1 MGSLSVYE
9 AVRELY
15 IALTALLFNLVFFVF
30 LETQGYRY
38 MRSKRAFRNVTLMVA
53 VAHLASCVDMF
64 FWISVINLPPVMD
77 VFSTVIVTM
86 TNQLMSLYFS
96 IYFVRFFARLEQK
109 EYDIPKYNYV
119 VLVIKTLFFGFWAA
133 WSIPYVLRTGEASVL
148 SATAELIAGYGLNLY
163 HFCWCFVFFVR
174 KRKILRR
181 GTRYAAIVGF
191 IIVISTII
199 PQTVI
204 GYIPHF
210 YYLGPTIALMIFYFT
225 MESRPAIEI
234 TTEGRAAMPVV
245 MPVATVAPVAE
256 AVEATPAP
264 VAVPASTVPS
274 TSAGKVEAPPAPP
287 VEASTP
293 AAPVADAAPP
303 APPVEAPAEATAA
316 PAQTP
321 LSPDDILPEPD
332 EHVTREEALRRVR
345 AAAPQLLASYRAL
358 TEVLSPYF
366 GALSEE
372 EGTEEDLPEI
382 SREELDELYEAVREF
397 SDAYDQDAILR
408 LLEQAK
414 GYALPEADRERLKK
428 VKELAAA
435 SDWSGLSAL
444 D

>member
-1 MGSLSVYE
+1 MENLSVYE

-30 LETQGYRY
+30 LEGQGYRH
-38 MRSKRAFRNVTLMVA
+38 MRSKRAFRNFTLMVA
-53 VAHLASCVDMF
+53 VAHLASCLDVF
-64 FWISVINLPPVMD
+64 FWISEIRLPPVAN
-77 VFSTVIVTM
+77 VCSTVIVTM
-86 TNQLMSLYFS
+86 TNQMMSLYFS

-119 VLVIKTLFFGFWAA
+119 VTGVKALVFALWMA
-133 WSIPYVLRTGEASVL
+133 WSIPYVLHTGEESVL
-148 SATAELIAGYGLNLY
+148 PTAIELGAGYGLNLY
-163 HFCWCFVFFVR
+163 HICWCLVFFVR

-181 GTRYAAIVGF
+181 RTRYAAIAGF
-191 IIVISTII
+191 FVVISTIVL
-199 PQTVI
+199 QTVV
-204 GYIPHF
+204 GSVPHF

-256 AVEATPAP
+256 AVEAPTPTPAAP
-264 VAVPASTVPS
+264 TVPS
-274 TSAGKVEAPPAPP
+274 TSAGKDEA
-287 VEASTP
+287 T
-293 AAPVADAAPP
+293 P
-303 APPVEAPAEATAA
+303 APPVEAPTPAVPVADAAPTPVEAPVEATAA
-316 PAQTP
+316 PVQTP

-332 EHVTREEALRRVR
+332 ESVTREEALRRVR

-366 GALSEE
+366 GTLSEE

-408 LLEQAK
+408 LLEQTK